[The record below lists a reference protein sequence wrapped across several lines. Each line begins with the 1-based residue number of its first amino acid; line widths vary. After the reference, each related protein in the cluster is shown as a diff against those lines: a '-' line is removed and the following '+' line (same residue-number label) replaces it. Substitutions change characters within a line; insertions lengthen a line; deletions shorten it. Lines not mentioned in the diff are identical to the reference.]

1 MSGLML
7 DTTYNDLINTV
18 ADWLVT
24 NCHNVGTMRLPSCFQ
39 SNYTRTTSVHG
50 SGSGYTPSYTIKP
63 KTYASL
69 VSRNTVV
76 SELQAFYQAR
86 GITNLNSIIQDN
98 KFLACINNLVSFIC
112 TKVCF
117 VVSPYNSANDTINAN
132 NQAVTTFGNI
142 TNYIA
147 YFSTNTNFPTL
158 EDMSATDSNEKVIMD
173 TDINN
178 INNILLNIINNR
190 IHTKQINYTITFN

>member
-18 ADWLVT
+18 ADWLVD

-39 SNYTRTTSVHG
+39 SNYTRTTSVNGVGQH
-50 SGSGYTPSYTIKP
+50 YTPSYTIKP
-63 KTYASL
+63 KTYVSL
-69 VSRNTVV
+69 ISRDTVV

-112 TKVCF
+112 TKICF
-117 VVSPYNSANDTINAN
+117 VVSPYDTAVDTINED
-132 NQAVTTFGNI
+132 NQAITTFGDI

-147 YFSTNTNFPTL
+147 YFSTNTNFPDL